1 MSATGFTPIQLYYS
15 TTAAAA
21 PSAGNLAAGELAVN
35 ITDGKLF
42 YKDNGGVVRV
52 LATAAGSAG
61 DVVGP
66 GSSTDNALVRFDG
79 TTGKLVQSSVGVLS
93 DAGVLTG
100 LTGLTSSGSIT
111 FSGLTSGRV
120 TYAGTGGLLQD
131 SANLTFDGTTLTANA
146 LTVSNAVTLSGGT
159 ANGVAYL
166 NASKELTTGSA
177 LTFDGTR
184 LTSTTGKFGSGA
196 ASNSAS
202 LMVNNA
208 TNTAT
213 GIQLFQDGIESW
225 IMGMPANSAGLA
237 WSASGSEQM
246 RLTSTGLGIGTSS
259 PTFKLDVQ
267 GTSGLGFRL
276 METSTGNNNRITI
289 SQSGTETIYNASYS
303 TGSASQVWQIGTAE
317 QMRLTSTGL
326 GIGTSSPTEAL
337 TITNDNTYKL
347 SLKRTADGSY
357 AAFGATGNSLLI
369 YNNGAERMRLDS
381 SGNLGLGVTP
391 SAWVTLKPLE
401 IAGLGNAIS
410 GFPSDAGIYVTS
422 NAYYGSAGWRYG
434 QSGKLATRYSGES
447 GIHSWSVAPSGTA
460 GNAIS
465 FTQAMTLT
473 ASAELNIDSGTGGG
487 RLTFSPGSS
496 SNNLLSTTTGFS
508 AYNALRVIASDIRFE
523 TGSSPS
529 ERARIDSNGNLLVGT
544 TSDGAG
550 IGAPSRLAVRVTN
563 GYAAILRG
571 QQSGN
576 AIVTAWNS
584 STAGDGVFHEFGTE
598 TSYTV
603 RGTISF
609 NRTAG
614 LTAYNTTSDYR
625 AKDII
630 GPVADS
636 GALIDS
642 VPVYMGKMKGA
653 TQERPMFIAHETPSY
668 AHTGEKDAVDK
679 DGKPVF
685 QQMDASALVPVM
697 WAELQSLR
705 ARVAELEA
713 A

>member
-1 MSATGFTPIQLYYS
+1 MAQSGFTPIQLYYS

-21 PSAGNLAAGELAVN
+21 PSAGNLANGELAIN
-35 ITDGKLF
+35 ITDGRLF

-52 LATAAGSAG
+52 LATAAGAAG

-79 TTGKLVQSSVGVLS
+79 TTGKLVQSS
-93 DAGVLTG
+93 AGVLDDSG
-100 LTGLTSSGSIT
+100 NLTGLAS
-111 FSGLTSGRV
+111 LT
-120 TYAGTGGLLQD
+120 A
-131 SANLTFDGTTLTANA
+131 TTLTGA
-146 LTVSNAVTLSGGT
+146 LTGTVGATTPNTGAFTTLAASGAVTLSGGT
-159 ANGVAYL
+159 ANGVTYL
-166 NASKELTTGSA
+166 NGSKVLTSGSA
-177 LTFDGTR
+177 LTFDGTGFGVV
-184 LTSTTGKFGSGA
+184 TSAPTVTIFE
-196 ASNSAS
+196 
-202 LMVNNA
+202 
-208 TNTAT
+208 T
-213 GIQLFQDGIESW
+213 
-225 IMGMPANSAGLA
+225 
-237 WSASGSEQM
+237 ASGNNNRLVISQAAGIATYNQTYSSGSTNAQVWQIGSSEQM

-259 PTFKLDVQ
+259 PV
-267 GTSGLGFRL
+267 
-276 METSTGNNNRITI
+276 
-289 SQSGTETIYNASYS
+289 
-303 TGSASQVWQIGTAE
+303 
-317 QMRLTSTGL
+317 
-326 GIGTSSPTEAL
+326 
-337 TITNDNTYKL
+337 YKL
-347 SLKRTADGSY
+347 VVS
-357 AAFGATGNSLLI
+357 
-369 YNNGAERMRLDS
+369 NNGASGIEFGPAFSGTANLIQSYNRSGGAYVNTVYDANEHIFNTIGTQRMRLDS
-381 SGNLGLGVTP
+381 AGNLGLGVTP
-391 SAWVTLKPLE
+391 SAWLGSYKALQLTGGAIQGGTSGLIEVYANSYRDSNGDFIYTSS
-401 IAGLGNAIS
+401 AGAGRYAV
-410 GFPSDAGIYVTS
+410 SDAHRWFT
-422 NAYYGSAGWRYG
+422 
-434 QSGKLATRYSGES
+434 
-447 GIHSWSVAPSGTA
+447 APSGTA

-465 FTQAMTLT
+465 FTQAMTLDASGRLLVGTTT
-473 ASAELNIDSGTGGG
+473 AQGQLTISNLSGSIGLTAYTSGGSVAEHTYSNTPGVQIDSYQSVFGSPYTKTTDIVANADSGAASQL
-487 RLTFSPGSS
+487 RLFTTSAGS
-496 SNNLLSTTTGFS
+496 
-508 AYNALRVIASDIRFE
+508 APA
-523 TGSSPS
+523 
-529 ERARIDSNGNLLVGT
+529 ERARIDSSGNLLVGT

-550 IGAPSRLAVRVTN
+550 IGAPSRLAVRVTS